1 MPMPDRKD
9 SDPAEIACGLFE
21 QGFTCSQAVL
31 AAFADRY
38 GLGRDAALRLG
49 CAFGGGIART
59 GAVCGAVSGA
69 LLVLGLAHGRTT
81 IEDVAAR
88 ETTYA
93 AARAFLSEFHRE
105 HGSDVCRVLLG
116 VDIGTPEGH
125 AEALNAGLFKTRC
138 PALVRSAARIASTLV

>member
-1 MPMPDRKD
+1 MPERKD
-9 SDPAEIACGLFE
+9 ADPAELAGGLVE

-31 AAFADRY
+31 AALGGRHGLDRE
-38 GLGRDAALRLG
+38 AALRLG

-59 GAVCGAVSGA
+59 GGLCGAVSGA
-69 LLVLGLAHGRTT
+69 LMAIGLAHGRTT

-88 ETTYA
+88 EKTYA
-93 AARAFLSEFHRE
+93 ASRAFLAEFRRA

-125 AEALNAGLFKTRC
+125 AEATNTGLFKSRC
-138 PALVRSAARIASTLV
+138 PALVRSAARIASTLA